1 MAGVS
6 ILARIDDAQVRA
18 GLAKLAGAPKK
29 ALAPIGVAI
38 ARNTRDRIRAGH
50 GPGGIGWAPLHPMY
64 APIKRGP
71 GILRA
76 SGALMG
82 SISSRVGSDEVR
94 VGTNRIYA
102 RVHQFGAVIVP
113 KRAKYLRFR
122 MANGWWY
129 KSKVTIPSRPFLGL
143 DQRDEQ
149 EIGDV
154 LEALLGGR

>member
-18 GLAKLAGAPKK
+18 GLAKLAGAPKT
-29 ALAPIGVAI
+29 ALRPIGAALI
-38 ARNTRDRIRAGH
+38 RNTRERMRAGH
-50 GPGGIGWAPLHPMY
+50 GPGGVGWAPLHPYY
-64 APIKRGP
+64 APIKRGT
-71 GILRA
+71 GILKA
-76 SGALMG
+76 SDDLFG
-82 SISSRVGSDEVR
+82 SFTSQIGSDEVK

-143 DQRDEQ
+143 DQRDE
-149 EIGDV
+149 EDIGDI